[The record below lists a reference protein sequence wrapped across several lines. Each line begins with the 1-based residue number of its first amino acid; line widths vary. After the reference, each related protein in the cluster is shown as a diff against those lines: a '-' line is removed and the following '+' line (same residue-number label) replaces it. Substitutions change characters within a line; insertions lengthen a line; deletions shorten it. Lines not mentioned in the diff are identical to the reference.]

1 MIQLVRV
8 FVLVPFSPVC
18 QDVGSSRWKGTMAG
32 FELPHLVA
40 ILIAALA
47 GGSLVWL
54 VLGPSLRRTEA
65 ARAAA
70 AGEGERLRGE
80 TAELGRRCASA
91 EARADRVPA
100 LDHRIEEL
108 GRALMD
114 EARRA
119 DTAEARLASAVTEH
133 EARLHELRRMG
144 EEMDRKFGALAQKA
158 LSGNAESFLKLVSE
172 RFEKHAE
179 TAGAD
184 LGKRQ
189 QAIEG
194 MLKPIADN
202 LQRFESR
209 VGEIEKAREN
219 AYGAIREHVRQL
231 ADGQSALRGETARL
245 VQALRQPKTRGS
257 WGEFQLRQVFEMAGM
272 VEHVD
277 FLAEHS
283 LANGDGRLR
292 PDAIVRM
299 PGGKSIVVDAKTPF
313 DGFLAMVEAEDDGT
327 RADALKA
334 HVRHVRQH
342 IASLGRKEYWSA
354 LDVTPDFVVMF
365 IPNEGMYSCAI
376 ATEPGIFEEAMR
388 NRVLI
393 STPTTLIGLLK
404 AIAYGWQQEKLA
416 RNAQEVATL
425 ARELYTRIS
434 TFGANF
440 ADVGKSLRQA
450 VERYNKS
457 VGSLEGRVLPQARK
471 FERLGVVG
479 AGAELPQLTQVEL
492 EPRELT
498 AAEFAGASELP
509 SPRPGL
515 ARVSG

>member
-1 MIQLVRV
+1 
-8 FVLVPFSPVC
+8 
-18 QDVGSSRWKGTMAG
+18 MAG
-32 FELPHLVA
+32 FELPHL
-40 ILIAALA
+40 IAMLMALLA
-47 GGSLVWL
+47 GGLLGWMMLV
-54 VLGPSLRRTEA
+54 PSLRRAEA
-65 ARAAA
+65 ARAEA
-70 AGEGERLRGE
+70 AGEAERLRAEVAE
-80 TAELGRRCASA
+80 TGRRCASA

-100 LDHRIEEL
+100 LELRVEEL
-108 GRALMD
+108 GRTLIA
-114 EARRA
+114 ETRRA
-119 DTAEARLASAVTEH
+119 DTAEARLVSAETEH

-189 QAIEG
+189 QAIES
-194 MLKPIADN
+194 MLRPITEN
-202 LQRFESR
+202 LQKFEAR

-219 AYGAIREHVRQL
+219 AYGAIREHVKQL
-231 ADGQSALRGETARL
+231 ADGQTALRGETARL
-245 VQALRQPKTRGS
+245 VQALRQPKARGS

-277 FLAEHS
+277 FLAEHT
-283 LANGDGRLR
+283 LGDGDGRLR

-313 DGFLAMVEAEDDGT
+313 DGFLAMVEAEDDGA

-342 IASLGRKEYWSA
+342 IASLSRKEYWNA

-393 STPTTLIGLLK
+393 STPTSLIALIK
-404 AIAYGWQQEKLA
+404 AIAYGWQEEKLA
-416 RNAQEVATL
+416 QSAQEVATL
-425 ARELYTRIS
+425 ARELYARIS

-479 AGAELPQLTQVEL
+479 AGAELPQLAPVEV
-492 EPRELT
+492 EPRDLT
-498 AAEFAGASELP
+498 AAELAVAELP
-509 SPRPGL
+509 APRQRL
-515 ARVSG
+515 A

>member
-1 MIQLVRV
+1 M
-8 FVLVPFSPVC
+8 
-18 QDVGSSRWKGTMAG
+18 
-32 FELPHLVA
+32 
-40 ILIAALA
+40 
-47 GGSLVWL
+47 LVWL
-54 VLGPSLRRTEA
+54 MLGPSLRRTEA
-65 ARAAA
+65 ARVHATGEAA
-70 AGEGERLRGE
+70 RLRADA
-80 TAELGRRCASA
+80 AELGYRCASA

-100 LDHRIEEL
+100 LEHRIDEL
-108 GRALMD
+108 GRALM
-114 EARRA
+114 EETRRA
-119 DTAEARLASAVTEH
+119 DTAEATLASAATEH
-133 EARLHELRRMG
+133 EARLNEVRRMG

-189 QAIEG
+189 QAIET

-202 LQRFESR
+202 LQKFESR
-209 VGEIEKAREN
+209 VGEIEKAREG
-219 AYGAIREHVRQL
+219 AYGAIQAQIRTL
-231 ADGQSALRGETARL
+231 ADGHTALRGETARL

-283 LANGDGRLR
+283 LASGDGRLR

-313 DGFLAMVEAEDDGT
+313 DGFLAMVEAEDDGA

-342 IASLGRKEYWSA
+342 IANLARKEYWSA

-393 STPTTLIGLLK
+393 STPTNFIALIK
-404 AIAYGWQQEKLA
+404 AIAYGWQEEKLA

-440 ADVGKSLRQA
+440 ADLGKSLRQA

-479 AGAELPQLTQVEL
+479 RGDELPQLTQVEV

-498 AAEFAGASELP
+498 AVELAGPAEMP
-509 SPRPGL
+509 STRSGL
-515 ARVSG
+515 ARAAG